1 MELLYFCILEFKVSV
16 DFIRGSCRS
25 KTPLHLTSGSVGS
38 DLFST
43 KNYVSLP
50 TQTLLI
56 ECGLHMEIPN
66 GYLGLISGRSS
77 LTFQGINTHVGIT
90 DNEYAGSMGVILTN
104 MSCYPEYRINRG
116 DRIAQITLINCS
128 RVLWNEVKD
137 FEMKNYGKTLRMG
150 GFGSTGV

>member
-1 MELLYFCILEFKVSV
+1 MSV

-43 KNYVSLP
+43 KNYVLLP

-56 ECGLHMEIPN
+56 ECELHMQIPN
-66 GYLGLISGRSS
+66 GYLELISGRSS
-77 LTFQGINTHVGIT
+77 LALQGINTHFGII
-90 DNEYAGSMGVILTN
+90 DKDYAGSVGVILTN
-104 MSCYPEYRINRG
+104 ISCYPEYRINRG
-116 DRIAQITLINCS
+116 DRIAQLTLINCS

-137 FEMKNYGKTLRMG
+137 FEMKNYGKELRMG